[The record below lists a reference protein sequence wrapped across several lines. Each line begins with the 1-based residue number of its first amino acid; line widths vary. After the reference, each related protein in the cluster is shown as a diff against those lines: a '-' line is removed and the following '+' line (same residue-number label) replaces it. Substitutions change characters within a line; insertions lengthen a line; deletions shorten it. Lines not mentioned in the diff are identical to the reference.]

1 MYFNKKLNMILK
13 NRDERKRLEEVRKK
27 EKERT
32 KIVNQQIEVIL
43 RKQEE
48 ERKQKKLRDDI
59 ALLFSTRFY

>member
-1 MYFNKKLNMILK
+1 MYFDKKFNMILK